1 MTKSLRKY
9 KSEISPVWCP
19 GCGNYGLL
27 RAMEQ
32 ALDELRIEPHNIIMV
47 SGIGCSGRFSHYFN
61 TYSLHGTHGRALPT
75 AIGTK
80 IARPDLTVLTI
91 GGDGDGLG
99 IGGGHIPHAAKKN
112 IDLTYLLI
120 DNEIYGL
127 TKGQASPSTPVGTK
141 TRTSPYGVTENPL
154 DAIPIFLAYDISF
167 ISRVASFQ
175 LKETKEVLKKAIAH
189 RGMSLVYIT
198 SSCKTFPV
206 FSMDELK
213 QNIAMVP
220 ETHDRKNKLAAMK
233 MAYSKSPIYMGIFYQ
248 IDKPSIDDSLNEQ
261 IEKFTKEKTH
271 SQNPS
276 NNIHTILKE
285 FV

>member
-1 MTKSLRKY
+1 
-9 KSEISPVWCP
+9 
-19 GCGNYGLL
+19 
-27 RAMEQ
+27 MEQ
-32 ALDELRIEPHNIIMV
+32 ALDELNIEPHNIAMI

-112 IDLTYLLI
+112 VDLTYLLI

-127 TKGQASPSTPVGTK
+127 TKGQASPSTPFGTTTK
-141 TRTSPYGVTENPL
+141 TSPYGVAEKPL

-167 ISRVASFQ
+167 VARVASFQ
-175 LKETKEVLKKAIAH
+175 LRETKEVLKNAINH

-213 QNIAMVP
+213 KSIAMLP
-220 ETHDRKNKLAAMK
+220 EKHDRMDKIAAMK
-233 MAYSKSPIYMGIFYQ
+233 MAYSRSPIYMGIFYQ
-248 IDKPSIDDSLNEQ
+248 IDKPGIDDSLNMQ
-261 IEKFTKEKTH
+261 IENFKNENPH
-271 SQNPS
+271 SQNP
-276 NNIHTILKE
+276 NNILHAILQY
-285 FV
+285 F